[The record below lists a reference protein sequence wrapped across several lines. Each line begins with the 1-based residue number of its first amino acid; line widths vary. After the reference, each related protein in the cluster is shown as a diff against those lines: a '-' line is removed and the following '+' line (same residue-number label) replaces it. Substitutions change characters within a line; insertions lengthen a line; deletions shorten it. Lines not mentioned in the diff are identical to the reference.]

1 MRKIALEFGH
11 IFGLYISILRVIDE
25 VLGSPYIRRPL
36 YAEHGPQLIL
46 LCGFLEKWN
55 KTKSHHD
62 PHHSHFVF
70 KTSFTQGLNATTR
83 PSRSSLL
90 GRRETAAGL
99 FIFMAPTG
107 NPTQKMKSICIY
119 IYVHL
124 FIHVLRMYIYICKY
138 RYICVCV
145 RVYVWLL
152 FIALHTYVYNSWS
165 LALDLQTIQLVCWL
179 IPGPLSQQLVGVFRP
194 WQTSWQCTSNRGACW
209 VALVCGEMLET
220 GSMAQTVDR
229 FGNLQSWEIDFLI
242 SPKIPRVTFPNQL
255 N

>member
-1 MRKIALEFGH
+1 MQNTAPSWFYYVGSWKNETKLKATMIH
-11 IFGLYISILRVIDE
+11 IIPILFSKQA
-25 VLGSPYIRRPL
+25 SPRASMLLQDHPDHHCWDAGRQQPVFSSSWHQRETQLKKWNL
-36 YAEHGPQLIL
+36 YA
-46 LCGFLEKWN
+46 
-55 KTKSHHD
+55 
-62 PHHSHFVF
+62 
-70 KTSFTQGLNATTR
+70 
-83 PSRSSLL
+83 
-90 GRRETAAGL
+90 
-99 FIFMAPTG
+99 
-107 NPTQKMKSICIY
+107 
-119 IYVHL
+119 
-124 FIHVLRMYIYICKY
+124 
-138 RYICVCV
+138 
-145 RVYVWLL
+145 
-152 FIALHTYVYNSWS
+152 YVYNSWS

>member
-1 MRKIALEFGH
+1 MQNTAPSWFYYVGSWKNETKLKATMIH
-11 IFGLYISILRVIDE
+11 IIPILFSKQV
-25 VLGSPYIRRPL
+25 SPRASMLLQDHPDHHCWDAGRQQPVFSSSWHQRETQLKKWNL
-36 YAEHGPQLIL
+36 YAY
-46 LCGFLEKWN
+46 
-55 KTKSHHD
+55 
-62 PHHSHFVF
+62 
-70 KTSFTQGLNATTR
+70 
-83 PSRSSLL
+83 
-90 GRRETAAGL
+90 
-99 FIFMAPTG
+99 
-107 NPTQKMKSICIY
+107 IY
-119 IYVHL
+119 IYMFICL
-124 FIHVLRMYIYICKY
+124 FMFCVCIYTSVNIDIY
-138 RYICVCV
+138 VCV

-194 WQTSWQCTSNRGACW
+194 WQTSWQCTSNRGAGW

>member
-1 MRKIALEFGH
+1 M
-11 IFGLYISILRVIDE
+11 
-25 VLGSPYIRRPL
+25 RRPL

-70 KTSFTQGLNATTR
+70 KTSFTQGLTLLLQDHPDHHCWDAGR
-83 PSRSSLL
+83 QQPVFSSSWHQ
-90 GRRETAAGL
+90 RETQLKKWNLYAYIYMFICL
-99 FIFMAPTG
+99 FMFCV
-107 NPTQKMKSICIY
+107 CIY
-119 IYVHL
+119 TSVN
-124 FIHVLRMYIYICKY
+124 IYI
-138 RYICVCV
+138 YICVCV